1 MKPYITLIFPILLCL
16 IALHYSLPSYSQENI
31 NYLNK
36 YSDFPELTAKNKE
49 EKNKADT
56 KIKNENNKYNK
67 KISVIENHYK
77 DKTTQKLKQFGY
89 DIFENIDNKDK
100 YIPSGSV
107 QDDFIIS
114 IGDELE
120 IITRGQKNSRKII
133 DVDSKGR
140 IIIDDLPP
148 IIAAGLSLKQLKE
161 KIDIETSQ
169 FPNTKIYLS
178 INKIKDV
185 GVLIAGNVK
194 YPGKKT
200 LPKFSTITDAL
211 IQAGGITKNG
221 SLRNIR
227 LIRNGKTT
235 NIDMYKLLIWGNAKD
250 DYILMNGD
258 RIIIP
263 PIGATIAI
271 TGEVKNPAIYEIDV
285 NNPIKLDSVLELAGG
300 TINDSSYR
308 IIHSLPSKDGN
319 NHIDEVKRNNLEKLK
334 DGSIIIVNKIIPKKN
349 NSIEITGHTSRPG
362 LYDLIKTST
371 LSSLFTK
378 NDILGDNI
386 YPLIAIIERTN
397 KNSLSKEYIV
407 FSPSLV
413 ISNEFDKKLKNRD
426 KLYLFSNNDIK
437 NIIRNDKIDKSEK
450 TTYFPENIKNII
462 IEHAIPVK
470 GAIRNEGLYPIAR
483 NTKIT
488 NLIKSAGDFSI
499 NSDKSSIEITRSNN
513 ERNII
518 DLLEND
524 EIRINPGDSLR
535 INPKENKYIKNEV
548 LLIGEVKRPGK
559 YNLIEGDTLLKLIER
574 AGGLTDNA
582 YTEGTIFSRLSERKR
597 EEKRFKTKAQELEI
611 KLASMLSDEKNKPN
625 PEQIKIT
632 KDLIK
637 QLNSAKAI
645 GRITVESNPE
655 ILKTYPEQ
663 NILLE
668 AEDKIYIP
676 KRPLTV
682 RVAGEVLSPANLQF
696 TKDKNF
702 NDYIKQAGGY
712 SYYAD
717 KKRAFVIFPDGSAQ
731 PAGNSYW
738 EHTNLKIPPG
748 STIIVP
754 QNPEPFDF
762 IESAK
767 NITQILTNIA
777 ITGIF
782 LDDIRN
788 N

>member
-1 MKPYITLIFPILLCL
+1 MKHCKILIFSTLLCL
-16 IALHYSLPSYSQENI
+16 IALYYPTSSYSQN
-31 NYLNK
+31 NSDSLNQ
-36 YSDFPELTAKNKE
+36 YSDFPELITKNKGQE
-49 EKNKADT
+49 NKAST
-56 KIKNENNKYNK
+56 KIKSKNNKNDNE
-67 KISVIENHYK
+67 ISIIENHYK
-77 DKTTQKLKQFGY
+77 DKTAQELKQFGY
-89 DIFENIDNKDK
+89 NIFEDIDNKDK

-107 QDDFIIS
+107 QDDFIIN

-133 DVDSKGR
+133 TVDLKGR
-140 IIIDDLPP
+140 IIIDDIPP
-148 IIAAGLSLKQLKE
+148 IIAAGLSFKQLKE
-161 KIDIETSQ
+161 KLDIETSQ
-169 FPNTKIYLS
+169 LPNTKIYLS
-178 INKIKDV
+178 IHKIKDI

-221 SLRNIR
+221 SLRKIR
-227 LIRNGKTT
+227 LIRNGITT

-250 DYILMNGD
+250 DYTLMNGD

-271 TGEVKNPAIYEIDV
+271 TGEVKNPAIYEID
-285 NNPIKLDSVLELAGG
+285 IKSPVKIDSILNLAGG
-300 TINDSSYR
+300 TINNSSYR

-319 NHIDEVKRNNLEKLK
+319 NHIDEVKRNNLEQLK

-362 LYDLIKTST
+362 LYDLTKTST
-371 LSSLFTK
+371 LSSLFVK
-378 NDILGDNI
+378 NDILGNNI

-397 KNSLSKEYIV
+397 KNSLTKEYIV

-426 KLYLFSNNDIK
+426 KLYLFSNDDIK
-437 NIIRNDKIDKSEK
+437 NIINSNKDNESEEI
-450 TTYFPENIKNII
+450 TDFVENIKNII
-462 IEHAIPVK
+462 IEHTVPVK
-470 GAIRNEGLYPIAR
+470 GAIRNEGLYPIAK

-488 NLIKSAGDFSI
+488 SLIKSAGDFSI
-499 NSDKSSIEITRSNN
+499 NADKSSIEITRSNN
-513 ERNII
+513 QRNII
-518 DLLEND
+518 NILEND

-535 INPKENKYIKNEV
+535 VNPKENKYIKNEV

-574 AGGLTDNA
+574 AGGLTENA

-625 PEQIKIT
+625 PEQVKIT

-637 QLNSAKAI
+637 QLNSSKAI

-663 NILLE
+663 DILLE

-702 NDYIKQAGGY
+702 NDYIKEAGGY

-717 KKRAFVIFPDGSAQ
+717 KKRAFVIFPNGSAQ